1 MPTGPRAVV
10 LLAAIVVLGGVLRWS
25 AMQATYPV
33 VTIGDENYYAMTAL
47 QIARGRGHVN
57 GTSAEASRA
66 WRPPAHSYLLSLLA
80 DPQVSSLNEFTTPA
94 FVRPMLLLQVVLS
107 SALVALTALL
117 GHALFDTRVGLVAG
131 LIAALYPALIAHS
144 HYLWSETLFSL
155 LVTAALLGVVLV
167 ARERR
172 WGGVVFTGLSF
183 GVAALTR
190 EVALPVAA
198 VAAFWWWWTARP
210 EAAQRAAS
218 PKGAQRGRAERRR
231 APARG
236 AERSRTERA
245 GQRRRAALQ
254 GAAMLALALLLI
266 VPWTVRNHRVLG
278 RFIPVS
284 TVGWFAAGEGNTLE
298 HPDWLRPTG
307 PRQSRFALTYFKIPS
322 EVDRLDFARR
332 QTLERIAAEQPAWI
346 LKKTLRNLAQLGSPD
361 SVLLYKLRRGA
372 YGDVPAGIERTA
384 AVVSIASYALVFI
397 AGVLGIATA
406 RGTGRRLLPCLV
418 IGVVAGL
425 HVVANATARFR
436 VPWLPLLIV
445 YGSYALTHAPA
456 LSRQL
461 RRRRWIAPAAVLL
474 FFFAACVP
482 YLFVYG
488 GRR

>member
-10 LLAAIVVLGGVLRWS
+10 LLAAIVALGGVLRWG

-57 GTSAEASRA
+57 GTSPEASRA
-66 WRPPAHSYLLSLLA
+66 WRPPVHSYLLSLLA

-107 SALVALTALL
+107 TALVALTALL
-117 GHALFDTRVGLVAG
+117 GQALFDTRVGLVAG

-144 HYLWSETLFSL
+144 HTLWSETLFGL

-172 WGGVVFTGLSF
+172 WSGVVFSGLSF

-210 EAAQRAAS
+210 EAAQR
-218 PKGAQRGRAERRR
+218 GA
-231 APARG
+231 
-236 AERSRTERA
+236 AERSRTERT

-254 GAAMLALALLLI
+254 GATMLALALLLI
-266 VPWTVRNHRVLG
+266 VPWTLRNDRVLG

-307 PRQSRFALTYFKIPS
+307 PRQSTFALTYFEIPS

-332 QTLERIAAEQPAWI
+332 QTLERIAAEQPTWI

-372 YGDVPAGIERTA
+372 YGDVPAGIQRTA
-384 AVVSIASYALVFI
+384 TVVSIASYVLVFT

-445 YGSYALTHAPA
+445 YTSYALTHASA
-456 LSRQL
+456 LPRQL
-461 RRRRWIAPAAVLL
+461 RGRRWIAPAAVLL

>member
-1 MPTGPRAVV
+1 MPNGPRAVV
-10 LLAAIVVLGGVLRWS
+10 LLMAIVALGGVLRWS

-57 GTSAEASRA
+57 GISEDASRA

-80 DPQVSSLNEFTTPA
+80 DPEVSSLNEFTTPA

-107 SALVALTALL
+107 TALVALTALL
-117 GHALFDTRVGLVAG
+117 GRALFDTRVGLLAG

-144 HYLWSETLFSL
+144 HYLWSETLFGL
-155 LVTAALLGVVLV
+155 LVSAALLGVVHV
-167 ARERR
+167 SRQRR
-172 WGGVVFTGLSF
+172 WGGVVLTGLTF
-183 GVAALTR
+183 GVAGLTR

-198 VAAFWWWWTARP
+198 VAACWWWWV
-210 EAAQRAAS
+210 
-218 PKGAQRGRAERRR
+218 AE
-231 APARG
+231 P
-236 AERSRTERA
+236 
-245 GQRRRAALQ
+245 GQRRVATLQ
-254 GAAMLALALLLI
+254 GATMLALALLLI
-266 VPWTVRNHRVLG
+266 VPWTVRNYRVLG

-307 PRQSRFALTYFKIPS
+307 PRQSTFALTYFQIPW
-322 EVDRLDFARR
+322 EADRLDFARR
-332 QTLERIAAEQPAWI
+332 QTLERIAAEQPTWI

-384 AVVSIASYALVFI
+384 TVVSIASYALVFV

-406 RGTGRRLLPCLV
+406 CGTGRRLLPCLV

-445 YGSYALTHAPA
+445 YASYALTHAPA
-456 LSRQL
+456 LPREL
-461 RRRRWIAPAAVLL
+461 RGRRWIAPAAILL

>member
-1 MPTGPRAVV
+1 
-10 LLAAIVVLGGVLRWS
+10 
-25 AMQATYPV
+25 
-33 VTIGDENYYAMTAL
+33 
-47 QIARGRGHVN
+47 
-57 GTSAEASRA
+57 
-66 WRPPAHSYLLSLLA
+66 
-80 DPQVSSLNEFTTPA
+80 
-94 FVRPMLLLQVVLS
+94 
-107 SALVALTALL
+107 
-117 GHALFDTRVGLVAG
+117 
-131 LIAALYPALIAHS
+131 
-144 HYLWSETLFSL
+144 
-155 LVTAALLGVVLV
+155 
-167 ARERR
+167 
-172 WGGVVFTGLSF
+172 
-183 GVAALTR
+183 
-190 EVALPVAA
+190 
-198 VAAFWWWWTARP
+198 
-210 EAAQRAAS
+210 
-218 PKGAQRGRAERRR
+218 
-231 APARG
+231 
-236 AERSRTERA
+236 
-245 GQRRRAALQ
+245 
-254 GAAMLALALLLI
+254 MLALALLLI
-266 VPWTVRNHRVLG
+266 APWTLRNHRVLG

-307 PRQSRFALTYFKIPS
+307 PRQSSFALTYFKIPS

-406 RGTGRRLLPCLV
+406 RGKGRRLLPCLV

-474 FFFAACVP
+474 FFLAACVP
-482 YLFVYG
+482 YFFVYG

>member
-1 MPTGPRAVV
+1 
-10 LLAAIVVLGGVLRWS
+10 
-25 AMQATYPV
+25 
-33 VTIGDENYYAMTAL
+33 
-47 QIARGRGHVN
+47 
-57 GTSAEASRA
+57 
-66 WRPPAHSYLLSLLA
+66 
-80 DPQVSSLNEFTTPA
+80 
-94 FVRPMLLLQVVLS
+94 
-107 SALVALTALL
+107 
-117 GHALFDTRVGLVAG
+117 
-131 LIAALYPALIAHS
+131 
-144 HYLWSETLFSL
+144 
-155 LVTAALLGVVLV
+155 
-167 ARERR
+167 
-172 WGGVVFTGLSF
+172 
-183 GVAALTR
+183 
-190 EVALPVAA
+190 
-198 VAAFWWWWTARP
+198 
-210 EAAQRAAS
+210 
-218 PKGAQRGRAERRR
+218 
-231 APARG
+231 
-236 AERSRTERA
+236 
-245 GQRRRAALQ
+245 
-254 GAAMLALALLLI
+254 MLALALLLI
-266 VPWTVRNHRVLG
+266 VPWTVRNDRVLG

-307 PRQSRFALTYFKIPS
+307 PRQSSFALTYFKIPS

>member
-10 LLAAIVVLGGVLRWS
+10 GLAAIVVLGGILRWS
-25 AMQATYPV
+25 AMHATDPV

-57 GTSAEASRA
+57 GTSAAASRA

-80 DPQVSSLNEFTTPA
+80 DAEVSSLDEFTTPA
-94 FVRPMLLLQVVLS
+94 FVRPMLLLQVLLGT
-107 SALVALTALL
+107 ALIALTALL
-117 GHALFDTRVGLVAG
+117 GRALFDTRVGLLAG

-144 HYLWSETLFSL
+144 HYLWSENLFGL

-167 ARERR
+167 ARKRR
-172 WGGVVFTGLSF
+172 WGGVVLTGLTF

-210 EAAQRAAS
+210 EAAQR
-218 PKGAQRGRAERRR
+218 RA
-231 APARG
+231 
-236 AERSRTERA
+236 AERSRTERT

-266 VPWTVRNHRVLG
+266 VPWTVRNSRVLG

-307 PRQSRFALTYFKIPS
+307 PRQSRFALTYFAIPS

-332 QTLERIAAEQPAWI
+332 QTLERIAAEQPTWI
-346 LKKTLRNLAQLGSPD
+346 FKKTLRNLAQLGSPD

-384 AVVSIASYALVFI
+384 TVVSIASYSLVFI
-397 AGVLGIATA
+397 ASVLGIAAA

-425 HVVANATARFR
+425 HIIANATARFR

-445 YGSYALTHAPA
+445 YASYALIHARA
-456 LSRQL
+456 LPGQL
-461 RRRRWIAPAAVLL
+461 RGRRWIAPAAILL
-474 FFFAACVP
+474 FFFVACVP